1 MEWDIKSLMK
11 NTTSN
16 MSVLRDL
23 PMLLILNTSA
33 NKFLCS
39 IGKICLKLGILTI
52 NLERLYGNQGGIV
65 DMVFSN
71 FPQIHKITRMWLYRQ
86 VKEFSYFVLEIIFRY
101 TFSQCKKASHNFSTR
116 PPCPPPTPAW
126 CKWSMRASSLSQL
139 RE

>member
-23 PMLLILNTSA
+23 PMLLILNTST

-52 NLERLYGNQGGIV
+52 NLERLYGDQGGIV

-71 FPQIHKITRMWLYRQ
+71 FPQVHQITRMWSYRQ
-86 VKEFSYFVLEIIFRY
+86 VKEFSYFVLETIFPH

-116 PPCPPPTPAW
+116 TPCPPPTPAW
-126 CKWSMRASSLSQL
+126 CKWSMRVSSLSQL